1 MIHGVP
7 RLLLSAFL
15 LVWVPAN
22 FAAELLS
29 SLPGLAARGA
39 PAVIELIAH
48 GAVAALAAAAGI
60 AVRTDSSSA
69 LPLAALAVAAATVVA
84 VQSLYWSFLP
94 QQTMPGDRL
103 PLAGS
108 NLAHGAAWLL
118 YFRRRARFSR

>member
-1 MIHGVP
+1 MTQGVP

-39 PAVIELIAH
+39 SAIIELVTHA
-48 GAVAALAAAAGI
+48 AVAALAAAAGI
-60 AVRTDSSSA
+60 AVRTDRQSA
-69 LPLAALAVAAATVVA
+69 LPLAALAVTAAAVAA

-94 QQTMPGDRL
+94 RQTMPGDRL
-103 PLAGS
+103 PLAGL
-108 NLAHGAAWLL
+108 NVLHAAAWLV
-118 YFRRRARFSR
+118 YFRRRARSFR